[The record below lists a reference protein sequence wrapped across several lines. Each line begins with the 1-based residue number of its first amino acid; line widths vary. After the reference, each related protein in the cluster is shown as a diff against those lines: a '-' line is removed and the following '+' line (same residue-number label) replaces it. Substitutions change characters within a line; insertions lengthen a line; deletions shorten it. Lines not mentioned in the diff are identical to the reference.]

1 VIRETPYWRTVV
13 NRNQNLLGKTMI
25 VLSRHEEPVTRLR
38 VEEWSD
44 LRTEVVWLTERLLA
58 LFSPDHFNYAF
69 LQNVDRHVHLHVMP
83 RYSRPRRFAGV
94 EFTDADYPDHYRP
107 GVENR
112 VSAEVIDALATALT
126 EESGDRRSAS
136 GFTR

>member
-1 VIRETPYWRTVV
+1 LCKRQLATPVIRETLHWRTVV
-13 NRNQNLLGKTMI
+13 NRNQSLLGKTMI
-25 VLSRHEEPVTRLR
+25 VLRRHEEPVTGLR

-69 LQNVDRHVHLHVMP
+69 LQNVDRHVHLHVVP

-94 EFTDADYPDHYRP
+94 EFTDPDYPHHYRP
-107 GVENR
+107 GIENR
-112 VSAEVIDALATALT
+112 VSPDVIAAIGAALT
-126 EESGDRRSAS
+126 EEGDH
-136 GFTR
+136 